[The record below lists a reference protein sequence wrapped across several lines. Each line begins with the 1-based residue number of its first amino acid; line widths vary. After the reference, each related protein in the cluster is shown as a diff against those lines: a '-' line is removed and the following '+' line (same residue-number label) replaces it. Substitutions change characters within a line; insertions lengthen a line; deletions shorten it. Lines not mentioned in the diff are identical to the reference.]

1 MKESSSS
8 IESLP
13 WRWGGR
19 ILRYPLG
26 HRVRGMWFARQF
38 TSAGWL
44 ACGPGLPWP
53 KVRNLGGEVIA
64 GNCLFYSGVR
74 LEVGPK
80 AKLTIGTGTFLNRNV
95 EVIAWNEVNIGKDC
109 KIGWD
114 VVIMD
119 TDQHPLSGR
128 GLQNQPVRIGDS
140 VWIGARAIVLKGVSI
155 GDGAIVGAGAIVT
168 RDVPAGAVVVGPS
181 AVQMRPPA

>member
-1 MKESSSS
+1 
-8 IESLP
+8 
-13 WRWGGR
+13 
-19 ILRYPLG
+19 
-26 HRVRGMWFARQF
+26 MWFARRF

-53 KVRNLGGEVIA
+53 RVRNLGGEVVA

-74 LEVGPK
+74 LEVGRK
-80 AKLTIGTGTFLNRNV
+80 ARLTIGNGTFLNRNV
-95 EVIAWNEVNIGKDC
+95 EVIAWNEVNIGKEC

-119 TDQHPLSGR
+119 TDQHPLPGR
-128 GLQNQPVRIGDS
+128 GLQNQPVRIGDG
-140 VWIGARAIVLKGVSI
+140 VWIGARSLILKGVSI

-168 RDVPAGAVVVGPS
+168 HDVPAGAIVVGPS
-181 AVQMRPPA
+181 AVQVRPPISQ